1 MNPFEHTCASRQRSK
16 KVKNATKAWICD
28 KVMDWVRDKP
38 DIGAKELQNRLLQ
51 THFVEINYKRVHA
64 GYQLALDKV
73 YGDWK
78 NSFDGLYSW
87 KAEVEKR
94 SPGSVIIIEHH
105 LVREK
110 HHFKRMFVAFKASV
124 DGFHKGCRPYL
135 SIDSTFLTG
144 RFRSQLAT
152 ACAVDGHN
160 WLFPVVFA
168 IMECEDSDNWEW
180 FMEKLHDCIGDP
192 LGLAI
197 CTDAGKG
204 LSAVKTVFRN
214 AEHRECMRHLVTN
227 FKKKFR
233 GKVFDENLWPA
244 AYAWQPEQFD
254 EHMSKMIEANPDVH
268 TYLTENHPNLWM
280 RCKFSELTK
289 VDYVTNN
296 LAESFNSWIR
306 KFKAMHVS
314 DLADRMRQ
322 KLMVKYDQ
330 RRRIG
335 RSMSGL
341 ILPHIYNDLKMRS
354 HGLKYRIQRSDDDIA
369 EVYGKHWTFAKDQL
383 VDFKHVVDLKH
394 MTCTCR
400 SWQISGKPCPHA
412 IAFITYLREENLQLY
427 VDKSYTIEK
436 FRSAY
441 EGRIPALTDK
451 KQWPKPD
458 KGFFLYPPLLRRPA
472 GRPVTH
478 RYKAAHEGG
487 YKKKRRGSAHKC
499 PICHKHGHHW
509 NTCRDGDPEAKE
521 ALALLAAQR
530 SVFFHIPFKTFIRL
544 LFHTCTFTL
553 LHCSKTEKKRK
564 KQEEAATEGGSKRDN
579 TNLPKR

>member
-1 MNPFEHTCASRQRSK
+1 
-16 KVKNATKAWICD
+16 
-28 KVMDWVRDKP
+28 
-38 DIGAKELQNRLLQ
+38 
-51 THFVEINYKRVHA
+51 
-64 GYQLALDKV
+64 
-73 YGDWK
+73 
-78 NSFDGLYSW
+78 
-87 KAEVEKR
+87 
-94 SPGSVIIIEHH
+94 
-105 LVREK
+105 
-110 HHFKRMFVAFKASV
+110 
-124 DGFHKGCRPYL
+124 
-135 SIDSTFLTG
+135 
-144 RFRSQLAT
+144 
-152 ACAVDGHN
+152 
-160 WLFPVVFA
+160 
-168 IMECEDSDNWEW
+168 
-180 FMEKLHDCIGDP
+180 
-192 LGLAI
+192 
-197 CTDAGKG
+197 
-204 LSAVKTVFRN
+204 
-214 AEHRECMRHLVTN
+214 
-227 FKKKFR
+227 
-233 GKVFDENLWPA
+233 
-244 AYAWQPEQFD
+244 
-254 EHMSKMIEANPDVH
+254 MIEANPDVH

-394 MTCTCR
+394 KTCTCR

-412 IAFITYLREENLQLY
+412 IAFITHLREENLQLY

-472 GRPVTH
+472 GRLVTH
-478 RYKAAHEGG
+478 RYKASHEGG